1 MRFAHDSDRDGDV
14 DDDND
19 KFIKRVNGVFFV
31 LICTINC
38 KKSELK
44 LIKILPKI
52 KIEKI
57 NKTWSEKRPMAK

>member
-19 KFIKRVNGVFFV
+19 KFIKRVNVVFFV

-38 KKSELK
+38 KKSEFK
-44 LIKILPKI
+44 LIKILPKKKL
-52 KIEKI
+52 KI
-57 NKTWSEKRPMAK
+57 